1 MIPYTAFAK
10 HLTENKIIA
19 TPAELHGHLS
29 GMLVINK
36 SLSAEEWIDNV
47 IEDYCFEV
55 KGDRY
60 NVNQVLSALFEFV
73 DDKLKADNFTFNL
86 LLPEDEVKLSSRLE
100 ALGTWCGSFLTGLAF
115 AGLKSDPN
123 MDSEVGEFLLD
134 LEKISKV
141 ETNVDETQGEEA
153 DFIELTEYVKAGV
166 FLLYDEFA
174 EVPEVSGTI
183 Q

>member
-36 SLSAEEWIDNV
+36 RLSADEWIDNV

-55 KGDRY
+55 KGDRLK
-60 NVNQVLSALFEFV
+60 VNMVLSALFEFV
-73 DDKLKADNFTFNL
+73 EDKLKADNFTFNL
-86 LLPEDEVKLSSRLE
+86 LLPEDEEDLSFRLE
-100 ALGTWCGSFLTGLAF
+100 ALSVWCGAFLTGLAF
-115 AGLKSDPN
+115 AGLKSDQNLDP
-123 MDSEVGEFLLD
+123 EVGEFLQD

-141 ETNVDETQGEEA
+141 DTAVDETQGEEV
-153 DFIELTEYVKAGV
+153 DYIELTEYVKAGV

-174 EVPEVSGTI
+174 EVPEVSATI